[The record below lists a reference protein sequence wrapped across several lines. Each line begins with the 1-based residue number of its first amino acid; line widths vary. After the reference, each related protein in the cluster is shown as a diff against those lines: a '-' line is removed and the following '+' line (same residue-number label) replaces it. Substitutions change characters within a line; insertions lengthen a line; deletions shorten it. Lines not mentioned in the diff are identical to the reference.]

1 MTIVGVELATV
12 GPDGASLLLMSNDE
26 SVVGKRRWSG
36 VLVAVC
42 LVAVVVVVAVLCW
55 VRVRVGGGD
64 VVWVVVGVVVVAL
77 WVAVVVM
84 ASRGMSRWPRRLLVA
99 GAVVLSPLLVAAG
112 MFGWLLAEDIGTPAP
127 ATPGSDALWLGH
139 AWVDG
144 HRSAAD
150 VDALVGRVREAGIR
164 DLYVHV
170 GPLADDGSLD
180 RALRPTAGWLVES
193 LHRAAPGVRIQAWL
207 GDVVAADR
215 LRLDDAA
222 TRKRVLD
229 SASQVL
235 VDGFDGVHYDFEP
248 VAEGSPD
255 FLDLLTTTHTLT
267 RAHHAVLSVAA
278 NQIEPVPGAHLPG
291 QLLFGRPH
299 WWSAGYFGEVADAVD
314 QIVIMSYDTGIPS
327 EVAYSGYLNVQTRL
341 ASQSAP
347 TNVDLLIGIPA
358 YHDGQ
363 ALHTAA
369 ETPAPAL
376 RGLRLALSDD
386 QTQHVGAALYL
397 DVTATPDDW
406 DQYFTHWVHASG

>member
-1 MTIVGVELATV
+1 
-12 GPDGASLLLMSNDE
+12 
-26 SVVGKRRWSG
+26 
-36 VLVAVC
+36 
-42 LVAVVVVVAVLCW
+42 LCW

-64 VVWVVVGVVVVAL
+64 VLWAVVGVVVVAL
-77 WVAVVVM
+77 SVTAVMTV
-84 ASRGMSRWPRRLLVA
+84 SRHTSRWLHRLLVA
-99 GAVVLSPLLVAAG
+99 GVVVLSPLLLAAG
-112 MFGWLLAEDIGTPAP
+112 IFGWLLVEDIGTPAP
-127 ATPGSDALWLGH
+127 ATRGSDALWLGH
-139 AWVDG
+139 VWVDG

-180 RALRPTAGWLVES
+180 RALRPAAGWLVET

-222 TRKRVLD
+222 TRTRVLD

-248 VAEGSPD
+248 VAEGSPG
-255 FLDLLTTTHTLT
+255 FLDVLSATHSLM

-299 WWSAGYFGEVADAVD
+299 WWSAGYFGEVARVVD
-314 QIVIMSYDTGIPS
+314 QIAIMSYDTGIPS
-327 EVAYSGYLNVQTRL
+327 EAAYSGYLNVQTRL
-341 ASQSAP
+341 ALQSVP
-347 TNVDLLIGIPA
+347 SNVDLLIGIPA
-358 YHDGQ
+358 YHDDQ

-376 RGLRLALSDD
+376 RGLRLALGDE
-386 QTQHVGAALYL
+386 QIRHVGAALYL